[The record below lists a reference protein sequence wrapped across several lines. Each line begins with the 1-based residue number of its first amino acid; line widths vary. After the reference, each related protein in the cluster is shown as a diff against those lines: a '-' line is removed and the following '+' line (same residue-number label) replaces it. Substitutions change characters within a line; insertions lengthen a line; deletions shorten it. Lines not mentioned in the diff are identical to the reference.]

1 MSRFQKSITL
11 FGNPT
16 TGARVTVSGGAGGVT
31 VWSEP
36 VDISRHDGSGMFL
49 SVVGAAGGASCSIDV
64 YTFGTDDDT
73 KNDPA
78 PANDGRSYGYTSMFA
93 SAVGLTAGSETLYS
107 VSISPTTRRMARW
120 VRAKL
125 VVAAGINL
133 QVFAQ
138 LDIRED
144 L

>member
-1 MSRFQKSITL
+1 MARFQKSITL

-16 TGARVTVSGGAGGVT
+16 TGARVTVPGGAGGVT

-36 VDISRHDGSGMFL
+36 FDISRHDGSAMFM
-49 SVVGAAGGASCSIDV
+49 SVVGAAGGANCSIDLF
-64 YTFGTDDDT
+64 TFGTDDDT
-73 KNDPA
+73 KNDLT
-78 PANDGRSYGYTSMFA
+78 PANDGRAYGYTSMFG

-107 VSISPTTRRMARW
+107 ASINPTVRRMAHW